1 MCTEI
6 RPESNPVPSKNREKE
21 AECPDAGSLKMLTFG
36 SNAAGS
42 GSSDSRKRQPQTRLR
57 RMVTQ
62 PHHFQGG
69 MRDSGGQTPPKQ
81 QARFHPGAVP
91 FCPAF
96 KTQGKIFYII
106 FSVLRIFHLTFN
118 LTRCMVLK
126 ILRQTAQ
133 QNGSSDPLRSAV
145 RDCLGYTVRTMRKV
159 FRLKF
164 ASAGRSS
171 ASSSAVTIALNFRPP
186 ARKGSS
192 RTII

>member
-1 MCTEI
+1 MPRCRIVEDAHI
-6 RPESNPVPSKNREKE
+6 RFKCRGKRLVRFKE
-21 AECPDAGSLKMLTFG
+21 TTA
-36 SNAAGS
+36 SNAAPSHGDATAS
-42 GSSDSRKRQPQTRLR
+42 FSMGN
-57 RMVTQ
+57 
-62 PHHFQGG
+62 
-69 MRDSGGQTPPKQ
+69 
-81 QARFHPGAVP
+81 ARFRRTNAPKAAGP
-91 FCPAF
+91 IPSRRCSFLPCIQNTRKDF
-96 KTQGKIFYII
+96 LYY